1 MFLVERTGV
10 LLRFRVGLHAATE
23 PWGWGNR
30 RTIPRA
36 RFTGGH
42 AQVCPL
48 LSTFLLQG
56 GYLRFSLQILINIL
70 SEISVTFFVDSPFVL
85 VPRAVLDVRGVLLAC
100 TSKQRRC
107 SCVADPH
114 HPKQCSIWEF
124 QILRSLSDLKN
135 AENKLPFYS
144 IDLSHWTPEQAWCS
158 LAGVPQILGCVNTI
172 FDRNT
177 NTIVTIGP
185 LLAVFFYDASL
196 AGFPALNYF

>member
-42 AQVCPL
+42 AQVCPW

-100 TSKQRRC
+100 TSKQQRC

-114 HPKQCSIWEF
+114 HPKQATSEGWADSRAT
-124 QILRSLSDLKN
+124 LRHPACRRSRVSAPRRARFRPGQSLLGCR
-135 AENKLPFYS
+135 A
-144 IDLSHWTPEQAWCS
+144 QRQVS
-158 LAGVPQILGCVNTI
+158 LARKVRPGRRRPGRKLRETQPTRVHFG
-172 FDRNT
+172 R
-177 NTIVTIGP
+177 
-185 LLAVFFYDASL
+185 
-196 AGFPALNYF
+196 